1 MKKYI
6 ILILAAV
13 GVGAIVG
20 TIESFFKILVNQA
33 NWYRAV
39 SYTHL
44 DVYKRQIYFF
54 HGINCLENLTFINDC
69 TKWTV
74 Y

>member
-20 TIESFFKILVNQA
+20 TIESFFKIFGKSGKLV
-33 NWYRAV
+33 
-39 SYTHL
+39 
-44 DVYKRQIYFF
+44 
-54 HGINCLENLTFINDC
+54 
-69 TKWTV
+69 
-74 Y
+74 